1 MDVIRRNHAVC
12 AESRHRNAN
21 RISKALRIF
30 KRGISLQTATLLI
43 MGCSIIL
50 CIMFCIEIER
60 NRNIYAHAEDLLAE
74 KEVIYL
80 PLAPYEEPTSDDAIE
95 ESKVPERVKM
105 RCTVYTGG
113 GITKSGKKV
122 REGYIASNNS
132 NLGRVAL
139 LYTEDGEF
147 IGAFECEDTGSAHWL
162 KDGTAIDV
170 YRESKSGCK
179 DWISTYGD
187 YVLVQ
192 WIDAEG

>member
-1 MDVIRRNHAVC
+1 MNVIKRDHAVC
-12 AESRHRNAN
+12 KESRHRNAN
-21 RISKALRIF
+21 RISKAVRLF
-30 KRGISLQTATLLI
+30 KRGIPLEIATLLI

-50 CIMFCIEIER
+50 CIMFCVGIER
-60 NRNIYAHAEDLLAE
+60 NRELYAHAEDLLS
-74 KEVIYL
+74 KEIVYL
-80 PLAPYEEPTSDDAIE
+80 PLPKYEEPIADDAIE
-95 ESKVPERVKM
+95 ESKVPERTKM

-170 YRESKSGCK
+170 YRESKSGCR

>member
-1 MDVIRRNHAVC
+1 MNVIKRDHAVC
-12 AESRHRNAN
+12 KESRHRNAN
-21 RISKALRIF
+21 RISKAVRIF
-30 KRGISLQTATLLI
+30 KRGISLQIATLLI

-50 CIMFCIEIER
+50 CIMFCIGIER

-80 PLAPYEEPTSDDAIE
+80 PLAPYEEPTSEDAIE

-147 IGAFECEDTGSAHWL
+147 IGAFECEDTGSAYWL

-170 YRESKSGCK
+170 YRESKSGCR

>member
-21 RISKALRIF
+21 RISKAMRIF
-30 KRGISLQTATLLI
+30 KRGISLQAVSLLI
-43 MGCSIIL
+43 MGCSIVL
-50 CIMFCIEIER
+50 CIVFCVGIER
-60 NRNIYAHAEDLLAE
+60 NRELYAYAEDCFS
-74 KEVIYL
+74 KEIVYL
-80 PLAPYEEPTSDDAIE
+80 PLPKYEEPTADDAIE
-95 ESKVPERVKM
+95 ESKVPERTKM

-170 YRESKSGCK
+170 YRESKSGCR

>member
-1 MDVIRRNHAVC
+1 MNVIKRDHAVC
-12 AESRHRNAN
+12 KESRHRNAN
-21 RISKALRIF
+21 RIGKAVRIF

-43 MGCSIIL
+43 MGCSIVL
-50 CIMFCIEIER
+50 CIMFCVGIER
-60 NRNIYAHAEDLLAE
+60 NRELYAHAGDLLT
-74 KEVIYL
+74 KEVVYL
-80 PLAPYEEPTSDDAIE
+80 PLPKYEEPIADDVIE

-170 YRESKSGCK
+170 YRESKSGCR

>member
-1 MDVIRRNHAVC
+1 MNVIKRNHAVC

-21 RISKALRIF
+21 RIGKALRIF

-50 CIMFCIEIER
+50 CIMFCVGIER
-60 NRNIYAHAEDLLAE
+60 NRELYAHAEDLLS
-74 KEVIYL
+74 KEIVYL
-80 PLAPYEEPTSDDAIE
+80 PLPQYEEPIADDAIE

-122 REGYIASNNS
+122 REGFIASNNS

-139 LYTEDGEF
+139 LYTEDGKF

-170 YRESKSGCK
+170 YRESKSGCR
-179 DWISTYGD
+179 DWIATYGD

>member
-1 MDVIRRNHAVC
+1 MNVIKRNHVVC
-12 AESRHRNAN
+12 AKSGHRNTN
-21 RISKALRIF
+21 GISKAVRLF

-50 CIMFCIEIER
+50 CIMFCIGIEQ

-80 PLAPYEEPTSDDAIE
+80 PLPSFEEPIAEEAIE
-95 ESKVPERVKM
+95 ESKVPKRTKM

-122 REGYIASNNS
+122 REGFIASNNS
-132 NLGRVAL
+132 NLGKVAL
-139 LYTEDGEF
+139 LYTEDGKF

-170 YRESKSGCK
+170 YRENKSACRE
-179 DWISTYGD
+179 WISTYGD

>member
-1 MDVIRRNHAVC
+1 MNVIKRDHAVC
-12 AESRHRNAN
+12 AESRHRNAI
-21 RISKALRIF
+21 RISKAVRIF

-43 MGCSIIL
+43 MGCSVVL
-50 CIMFCIEIER
+50 CIMFCVGIER
-60 NRNIYAHAEDLLAE
+60 NRELYAHAEDLLT
-74 KEVIYL
+74 KEVVYL
-80 PLAPYEEPTSDDAIE
+80 PLPKYEEPIADDAIE

-139 LYTEDGEF
+139 LYTEDG
-147 IGAFECEDTGSAHWL
+147 
-162 KDGTAIDV
+162 GTAIDV
-170 YRESKSGCK
+170 YRESKSGCR